1 MPARRI
7 LLVEDD
13 ASIRQGIAEFL
24 AIEGYAVDAVGNG
37 EEALDYLR
45 ATDPALIV
53 LDLLMPVMTGPQLLA
68 RLREEGIA
76 AGVPVALMTAS
87 MPSASALPEAQAY
100 LSKPFDLD
108 ELLRVVAAHVGPPAR
123 TPA

>member
-24 AIEGYAVDAVGNG
+24 GLEGYAVDAVSNG

-45 ATDPALIV
+45 ATAPALLV
-53 LDLLMPVMTGPQLLA
+53 LDLLMPVMTGPQLLV
-68 RLREEGIA
+68 RLREEGLA
-76 AGVPVALMTAS
+76 AGVPVVLMTAS
-87 MPSASALPEAQAY
+87 MPSASTLPEAQAY
-100 LSKPFDLD
+100 LAKPFDLD
-108 ELLRVVAAHVGPPAR
+108 ELLQVVAAHVGPPAR